1 MAIDLSA
8 ISQEE
13 YEDLF
18 VLTDEIKEMVS
29 SRLLWKYRLYRKQGG
44 RLPLSDKYLLAQ
56 LLDESFQD
64 LSNLGII
71 ESFVEFSMELNFHS
85 DHARL
90 EKLFK
95 ISESYLS

>member
-1 MAIDLSA
+1 MGVDLSA

-13 YEDLF
+13 YEELF
-18 VLTDEIKEMVS
+18 VLTDEVKVMVS
-29 SRLLWKYRLYRKQGG
+29 SRMLWEYRLYRKQGG
-44 RLPLSDKYLLAQ
+44 RLPLSDQYLLAK
-56 LLDESFQD
+56 LVDESFQD

-90 EKLFK
+90 AKLFE
-95 ISESYLS
+95 ISESY